1 MTVPRPRL
9 EVGPGAGSLR
19 TRAALGLAGW
29 HARLTG
35 GRLRMPVLKV
45 LDRLLPTGPLPR
57 VRARLAP
64 GVDVDLD
71 PAGALARASVIAAGY
86 EHGEVEALAEAL
98 RPDGLFLDVGAN
110 IGWFTLMLATHR
122 PAARV
127 WAFEPLPATA
137 GRLAENVRRAGR
149 DNVRVVPAAA
159 GRAAGEAA
167 FTPTA
172 DDAFTHRSTGDGPS
186 VACSVTTVDEEWERA
201 GRPRVDAVKVDVEG
215 AEPDVLRGAER
226 VLRRDHP
233 VLLAETPDAAALAA
247 VEAVVAPWGYRRRAR
262 AGLLPYNSLFVF
274 AGTA

>member
-1 MTVPRPRL
+1 MTLPRPRL
-9 EVGPGAGSLR
+9 EVGPGSGSLR
-19 TRAALGLAGW
+19 TRAALGLAGC

-35 GRLRMPVLKV
+35 GRVHVPVLKV
-45 LDRLLPTGPLPR
+45 LDRLLPGGPLPR

-98 RPDGLFLDVGAN
+98 RPGGLFLDVGAN
-110 IGWFTLMLATHR
+110 IGWFTLMLAAHR
-122 PAARV
+122 PSARV

-137 GRLAENVRRAGR
+137 DRLAANVRRAGR
-149 DNVRVVPAAA
+149 DNVRVVRAAA
-159 GRAAGEAA
+159 GRATGTVPFTSTVDSA
-167 FTPTA
+167 FA
-172 DDAFTHRSTGDGPS
+172 HRAEGAGPS
-186 VACSVTTVDEEWERA
+186 VVCPVTTVDDEWDRA
-201 GRPRVDAVKVDVEG
+201 GQPRVDAVKVDVEG

-233 VLLAETPDAAALAA
+233 VLLVETPGAAAVSA
-247 VEAVVAPWGYRRRAR
+247 VEAVLAPWGYRRRPR
-262 AGLLPYNSLFVF
+262 ASLLPYNSLFGF